1 MSSPD
6 STGGGGPSDGP
17 SDSVVVGSPLV
28 VATTSGKDGAAGVNY
43 RHPLPESEKRRTRRD
58 DELVQLAV
66 PLTPPPS
73 QPRPLRSSSFS
84 STSQTAAARSVA
96 RALSV
101 QV

>member
-66 PLTPPPS
+66 PLMPMPPPS

-84 STSQTAAARSVA
+84 STSQTAAARNVA
-96 RALSV
+96 
-101 QV
+101 